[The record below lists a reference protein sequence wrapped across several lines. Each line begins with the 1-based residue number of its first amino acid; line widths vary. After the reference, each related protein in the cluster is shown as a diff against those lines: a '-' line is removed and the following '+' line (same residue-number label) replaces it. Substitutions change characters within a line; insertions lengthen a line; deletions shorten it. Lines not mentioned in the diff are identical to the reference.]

1 MTPSPEKLA
10 PRPNR
15 AYLHPMT
22 PSETQRMSPRP
33 LFALAALAL
42 MASPAHAT
50 DPAAHRALYTLTLE
64 QTRGDISAARGTM
77 AYEVTDACDGWATR
91 QRLALTI
98 TNRDGQDIEMVS
110 DYATWESKDG
120 LSMRFRMKQTT
131 DTAVTEQAEGDA
143 TIDAPGGPGTIRYT
157 VPEPR
162 EMKMPKGTVFP
173 MAHTEAIL
181 EAAAAGKKFIALPI
195 FDGTGDKGA
204 QDSSIAI
211 ISWGPPAPSTIDP
224 SLAALPSGRVRVAFF
239 DRSKPEGTGDKP
251 AGSPDYEVGM
261 KYWANG
267 VADDLHMDFSDFVM
281 QGRLKEFTLQ
291 PPHC

>member
-1 MTPSPEKLA
+1 MTL
-10 PRPNR
+10 
-15 AYLHPMT
+15 
-22 PSETQRMSPRP
+22 RP
-33 LFALAALAL
+33 LIPAL
-42 MASPAHAT
+42 MALLAMSLPTPSQAAERVP
-50 DPAAHRALYTLTLE
+50 PAAHRALYALSME
-64 QTRGDISAARGTM
+64 SSRGGDITGARGTM

-91 QRLALTI
+91 QRLAMTI
-98 TNRDGQDIEMVS
+98 TNRDGQDIETVS

-131 DTAVTEQAEGDA
+131 DTAVTEQAEGEA
-143 TIDAPGGPGTIRYT
+143 KLDAPGGAGAIKYT
-157 VPEPR
+157 LPEER

-173 MAHTEAIL
+173 MAHTDAIL
-181 EAAAAGKKFIALPI
+181 AAAEAGKKFLGLPI

-211 ISWGPPAPSTIDP
+211 ISWGPPASAPGLDP
-224 SLAALPSGRVRVAFF
+224 ALAKLPSGRVRIAFF
-239 DRSKPEGTGDKP
+239 DRTKPANDKP
-251 AGSPDYEVGM
+251 TGSADYEVGM

-281 QGRLKEFTLQ
+281 QGKLKEFALQ